1 MPTWARPRS
10 WSSLR
15 RLPPRIQPS
24 SRQLVCGRKVKLQIW
39 DTAGQRYA
47 ITTAYYRGARG
58 ILIVYDV
65 TSEKSFENVKKW
77 LDNVTKYSADNTI
90 KMILGNN
97 CHLKEDERQV
107 SWERGKQLA
116 DEKGVKFMEVSA
128 KTGQNIEETL
138 NILSKS
144 MLEQESSVIATGQR
158 TSAETQGSRCSVQ

>member
-10 WSSLR
+10 WISLLRLLPLISLPSR
-15 RLPPRIQPS
+15 R
-24 SRQLVCGRKVKLQIW
+24 LVCGRRVKLQVW
-39 DTAGQRYA
+39 NTAGQHHT
-47 ITTAYYRGARG
+47 ITSAFYKGTRGVFIIYNA
-58 ILIVYDV
+58 
-65 TSEKSFENVKKW
+65 TSEKSFKNVKKW
-77 LDNVTKYSADNTI
+77 LDNVKNHSADSTV
-90 KMILGNN
+90 MMMLGNN
-97 CHLKEDERQV
+97 CHLKDEKQV

-158 TSAETQGSRCSVQ
+158 TSTETQGSRCSVQ